1 MHKSAS
7 FGVFFYWILSHHN
20 IVIFLGSYFAES
32 HNSPDQRYIPRVR
45 PVSQLLLNSPTL
57 YFDNIVVGISGFAG
71 KHFSPGEMCA
81 QVVWWLLLDSLAQI
95 IPLEMFSLVFY
106 CIIGQFRCYFS
117 AKREGVMPV
126 NMREN
131 TEKSNQE
138 ESPLWKELKNRQFLF
153 LRFSSVYSFDITCL
167 RVFFCSSFIKR
178 SFGLLNIFE
187 ERAPSNEL

>member
-1 MHKSAS
+1 MKP
-7 FGVFFYWILSHHN
+7 IT
-20 IVIFLGSYFAES
+20 LGKIYAAGGL
-32 HNSPDQRYIPRVR
+32 
-45 PVSQLLLNSPTL
+45 VS
-57 YFDNIVVGISGFAG
+57 
-71 KHFSPGEMCA
+71 
-81 QVVWWLLLDSLAQI
+81 WLLLDWLAKI

-187 ERAPSNEL
+187 ERAPSNELWHLSYSKPAWGCGWQGKKSTDILFSFSLLSFIQTLVGRSKAARI

>member
-1 MHKSAS
+1 
-7 FGVFFYWILSHHN
+7 
-20 IVIFLGSYFAES
+20 
-32 HNSPDQRYIPRVR
+32 
-45 PVSQLLLNSPTL
+45 
-57 YFDNIVVGISGFAG
+57 
-71 KHFSPGEMCA
+71 
-81 QVVWWLLLDSLAQI
+81 
-95 IPLEMFSLVFY
+95 
-106 CIIGQFRCYFS
+106 
-117 AKREGVMPV
+117 MPV